1 MNGNLIASSKDT
13 DLRIGVVAA
22 LGLAIIVS
30 ITAVLCHG
38 HQIPAEPR
46 TAITLSA
53 TAPEFVRP
61 AAKVIVQHM
70 TVQHMEDAGSTVE

>member
-22 LGLAIIVS
+22 LGLAIIVTL
-30 ITAVLCHG
+30 TAVIGHG
-38 HQIPAEPR
+38 QTGPAEPH
-46 TAITLSA
+46 ASITLSA

-61 AAKVIVQHM
+61 ADKVIVQHVEGVDS
-70 TVQHMEDAGSTVE
+70 TVQ